1 MPIRVYLDKD
11 HGFDAESIRTL
22 GVAFEIIRTA
32 LQVEDSNEA
41 ARRVIAM
48 KLVELAQQGEL
59 DADRLAE
66 RLLETIDSRS
76 LPPQTFQQQKF

>member
-1 MPIRVYLDKD
+1 
-11 HGFDAESIRTL
+11 
-22 GVAFEIIRTA
+22 
-32 LQVEDSNEA
+32 
-41 ARRVIAM
+41 M